1 MGRGMGMGQGMGQG
15 AYGPG
20 VGGTMPSPQPA
31 PPASRKEE
39 VAVLRQTAGDLRQ
52 QLAQIME
59 RLDKLEKE
67 S

>member
-1 MGRGMGMGQGMGQG
+1 L
-15 AYGPG
+15 
-20 VGGTMPSPQPA
+20 
-31 PPASRKEE
+31 K
-39 VAVLRQTAGDLRQ
+39 QTASDLRQ

>member
-1 MGRGMGMGQGMGQG
+1 
-15 AYGPG
+15 
-20 VGGTMPSPQPA
+20 
-31 PPASRKEE
+31 PPASREEE
-39 VAVLRQTAGDLRQ
+39 VAVLKQTAGDLRQ

>member
-1 MGRGMGMGQGMGQG
+1 MGRG

-20 VGGTMPSPQPA
+20 AWGATPAPQPT
-31 PPASRKEE
+31 PPASREE
-39 VAVLRQTAGDLRQ
+39 EIAALKQIASDLRQ

-59 RLDKLEKE
+59 RLDKLEKG